1 MKTLANPIRKR
12 GWCVRLYLLYVFF
25 TLPKWRSLLSNGAS
39 IVRPLT
45 YYKAKVVLMTFLVTS
60 FTLPAYAQENLWH
73 ELIGKANTLHQQR
86 RYPEAESVYEEALKV
101 AEDTFGSDH
110 PNVAISLNNLAGL
123 YISKG
128 NYAEIEPLYERALE
142 IVEKAHGPDHPD
154 VAISLKNLAE
164 LYYNQGRYAEA
175 EPLYKRSLKILEKV
189 LGPDHPEVAIM
200 LEHMAELHKKI
211 GKEDEAE

>member
-1 MKTLANPIRKR
+1 MKTLVNTVK
-12 GWCVRLYLLYVFF
+12 LL
-25 TLPKWRSLLSNGAS
+25 NA
-39 IVRPLT
+39 
-45 YYKAKVVLMTFLVTS
+45 YKVKVVLMTFLVTS
-60 FTLPAYAQENLWH
+60 FTLPAYTQENLWH
-73 ELIGKANTLHQQR
+73 ELIGKANTLQQQR
-86 RYPEAESVYEEALKV
+86 QYPEAESVYEEALKV

-110 PNVAISLNNLAGL
+110 LNVAISLNNLAGL

-128 NYAEIEPLYERALE
+128 NYAEIEPLYKRALE

-175 EPLYKRSLKILEKV
+175 EPLYKSSLKILEKV
-189 LGPDHPEVAIM
+189 LGLDHPEVAIM
-200 LEHMAELHKKI
+200 LEHMAELYKKI

>member
-1 MKTLANPIRKR
+1 MSVNTLVNIIKQL
-12 GWCVRLYLLYVFF
+12 CLYGKKVFF
-25 TLPKWRSLLSNGAS
+25 IMVL
-39 IVRPLT
+39 
-45 YYKAKVVLMTFLVTS
+45 VVS
-60 FTLPAYAQENLWH
+60 FTLPAYTQEILWH

-86 RYPEAESVYEEALKV
+86 RYPEAESVYKEALKV
-101 AEDTFGSDH
+101 AEDTFGLGH

-128 NYAEIEPLYERALE
+128 NYAEIEPLYKRALE
-142 IVEKAHGPDHPD
+142 IVEKALGPDHPD

-175 EPLYKRSLKILEKV
+175 EPLYKSSLKILEKV

-200 LEHMAELHKKI
+200 LEHMAELYKKI